1 MKTVFIKPRFNGVP
15 LHWLYKELQKN
26 PPSGYKII
34 MPENGDI
41 NKFSTILSK
50 SKSPIYKK
58 IIYHVNAFP
67 YILYQLRDNVIIPK
81 ETDLIYAA
89 QHIVSTEKS
98 WIVDVELAS
107 ALSGYSD
114 LTFVKGIIAKKL
126 KQKNCKKI
134 IAWSNW
140 AKRTLL
146 RTFNDKSIIEKIQV
160 VRYTTVAKKLEKKK
174 DDSIIRILFMGSI
187 NPGNILNFEYKGIYE
202 TVNSFLRLQKE
213 FGDKIQLIIKSRI
226 PESIRDVIGDNGGIT
241 LIEKIL
247 TQQEVQNLYLTS
259 DMFPHVGY
267 ETMNFSVLEAM
278 SYGLPVIA
286 TDIFNTPELIQD
298 SKNGFLIR
306 PSNVDRFYT
315 KNELPN
321 EHSLAYLKEIRR
333 IRSYMTDKLREKMR
347 LLIQDANLREK
358 IGSQAKK
365 TLEEGEFSI
374 ENRNNLLK
382 NIFDEAS

>member
-1 MKTVFIKPRFNGVP
+1 VP

-26 PPSGYKII
+26 PPAGYKII
-34 MPENGDI
+34 LPESDDV

-50 SKSPIYKK
+50 SRSRIYKK
-58 IIYHVNAFP
+58 IIYHMNALP
-67 YILYQLRDNVIIPK
+67 YILYQLRDNVPIPK

-114 LTFVKGIIAKKL
+114 LILVKGVIAKKL
-126 KQKNCKKI
+126 KQKNCKKV

-140 AKRTLL
+140 AKRTIL
-146 RTFNDKSIIEKIQV
+146 RTFEEKSIIEKIQV
-160 VRYTTVAKKLEKKK
+160 VRYTTLAKKLEKKK
-174 DDSIIRILFMGSI
+174 EDSIIRILFMGSI
-187 NPGNILNFEYKGIYE
+187 NPGNILNSEYKGIYE

-226 PESIRDVIGDNGGIT
+226 PESIRDIIGNNKGII
-241 LIEKIL
+241 LIEKML
-247 TQQEVQNLYLTS
+247 SQQEVQNLYLTS
-259 DMFPHVGY
+259 DIFPHIGY

-306 PSNVDRFYT
+306 PPNVDRFYT

-321 EHSLAYLKEIRR
+321 EHSLSYLKEIRR
-333 IRSYMTDKLREKMR
+333 IRTYMTDKLTEKMR

-374 ENRNNLLK
+374 QNRNNLLK

>member
-1 MKTVFIKPRFNGVP
+1 
-15 LHWLYKELQKN
+15 
-26 PPSGYKII
+26 
-34 MPENGDI
+34 MPENDDI

-58 IIYHVNAFP
+58 IIYHVNALP
-67 YILYQLRDNVIIPK
+67 YILYQLRDDVQIPK

-89 QHIVSTEKS
+89 QHVVSTEKS
-98 WIVDVELAS
+98 WIVDVELVS

-134 IAWSNW
+134 IAWSEW
-140 AKRTLL
+140 AKRTVL
-146 RTFNDKSIIEKIQV
+146 RTFEDKSIIGKIQV
-160 VRYTTVAKKLEKKK
+160 VRYTTTAKKLEKKK

-187 NPGNILNFEYKGIYE
+187 NPGNILNSEYKGIYE

-213 FGDKIQLIIKSRI
+213 FGDKIHLIIKSRI
-226 PESIRDVIGDNGGIT
+226 PESIRTIINNNKGII
-241 LIEKIL
+241 LIENTL
-247 TQQEVQNLYLTS
+247 PQQEVQDLYLTS
-259 DMFPHVGY
+259 DIFPHIGY

-286 TDIFNTPELIQD
+286 TDIFNTPELIHD
-298 SKNGFLIR
+298 SKNGFLVR
-306 PSNVDRFYT
+306 PPNVDRFYT

-321 EHSLAYLKEIRR
+321 EHSLSYLKEIRR
-333 IRSYMTDKLREKMR
+333 IRSYMTDNLTEKMR
-347 LLIQDANLREK
+347 LLILDANLREK

-374 ENRNNLLK
+374 ENRNRLLK
-382 NIFDEAS
+382 IIFDEAT